1 MARSKLDPELALA
14 MAQTFRTP
22 AGKATLD
29 YLRYLTNFARPA
41 NDLDA
46 LTLAHEQGQR
56 WLLGVID
63 AHIKE
68 AESSNER
75 KPDPSK

>member
-1 MARSKLDPELALA
+1 MPSNKNRLDPELCLA

-29 YLRYLTNFARPA
+29 YLRYVTNFARA
-41 NDLDA
+41 SNDLDP

-56 WLLGVID
+56 WLLGIID

-68 AESSNER
+68 AEKTNE
-75 KPDPSK
+75 